1 MEDGIKMKKYRI
13 EDRIDSVDADIWRNV
28 LEVNSIQFN
37 PIQLYFFFFVS
48 FGCSGILV
56 GKENDNGDDDIE
68 YLSNRVNAMRYNA
81 MKCA

>member
-37 PIQLYFFFFVS
+37 PIVLFFLRIVRL
-48 FGCSGILV
+48 FGDSRRQR
-56 GKENDNGDDDIE
+56 NDNGDDDIE
-68 YLSNRVNAMRYNA
+68 YFSN
-81 MKCA
+81 